1 MSMARRELVGA
12 ITSGAL
18 CLVLVGCG
26 GTATP
31 SPSAS
36 TAAEL
41 PSQAAPSVATPS
53 VAAPSAEGSA
63 GTQAS
68 GAQSGGASDLE
79 ALLPDTLCGAAAVK
93 TSRNGAQLSATGGS
107 DLAQAF
113 AALAALGKS
122 SNDIGVA
129 VATAPNTDCTVGI
142 LRITGIDATLLQSA
156 MNAAAAQSG
165 STATQTTIGGKTVWK
180 TVGPTNTTYTYFNGD
195 KVVFATAKSD
205 AEAESIFSSLP

>member
-1 MSMARRELVGA
+1 MARRTLVGA

-31 SPSAS
+31 SPAAS
-36 TAAEL
+36 IAAEL
-41 PSQAAPSVATPS
+41 PSAAPSVAAPS
-53 VAAPSAEGSA
+53 VAAPSAAAST
-63 GTQAS
+63 GTQA
-68 GAQSGGASDLE
+68 GGATDLE
-79 ALLPDTLCGAAAVK
+79 ALLPDTLCGAAAIK
-93 TSRNGAQLSATGGS
+93 TSRTGDQLATAGGS

-122 SNDIGVA
+122 SNDVGVA

-142 LRITGIDATLLQSA
+142 LRITGIDTSLLQAA
-156 MNAAAAQSG
+156 MNAAAGQSG
-165 STATQTTIGGKTVWK
+165 STATQTTIGGKSVWK
-180 TVGPTNTTYTYFNGD
+180 TVSADSTTYTYFNGD
-195 KVVFATAKSD
+195 KVVFATAKTD

>member
-1 MSMARRELVGA
+1 MARRARLGA
-12 ITSGAL
+12 ITAGAL

-31 SPSAS
+31 SPAAS
-36 TAAEL
+36 IAAEL
-41 PSQAAPSVATPS
+41 PSQAPSLAAPS

-63 GTQAS
+63 AAGPS

-79 ALLPDTLCGAAAVK
+79 ALLPDTLCGAAAIK
-93 TSRNGAQLSATGGS
+93 TSRTGDQLSSTGGS

-122 SNDIGVA
+122 SNDVTVA
-129 VATAPNTDCTVGI
+129 VATAPNTNCTVGI
-142 LRITGIDATLLQSA
+142 LRITGIDTTLLQSA
-156 MNAAAAQSG
+156 MTAAAGQSG

-180 TVGPTNTTYTYFNGD
+180 TVGPTDTTYTYFNGD
-195 KVVFATAKSD
+195 KVVFATAKTD

>member
-1 MSMARRELVGA
+1 MARRTLVGA

-31 SPSAS
+31 SPAAS

-41 PSQAAPSVATPS
+41 PSVAPS
-53 VAAPSAEGSA
+53 VAAPSAAAST
-63 GTQAS
+63 GTQA
-68 GAQSGGASDLE
+68 GGATDLE

-93 TSRNGAQLSATGGS
+93 TSRTGDQLATVGGS

-122 SNDIGVA
+122 SNDVGVA

-142 LRITGIDATLLQSA
+142 LRITGIDTTLLQAA
-156 MNAAAAQSG
+156 MNAAAGQAG
-165 STATQTTIGGKTVWK
+165 STATQTTIGGKSVWK
-180 TVGPTNTTYTYFNGD
+180 TVGADSTTYTYFNGD
-195 KVVFATAKSD
+195 KVVFATAKTD
-205 AEAESIFSSLP
+205 ADAESIFSSLP